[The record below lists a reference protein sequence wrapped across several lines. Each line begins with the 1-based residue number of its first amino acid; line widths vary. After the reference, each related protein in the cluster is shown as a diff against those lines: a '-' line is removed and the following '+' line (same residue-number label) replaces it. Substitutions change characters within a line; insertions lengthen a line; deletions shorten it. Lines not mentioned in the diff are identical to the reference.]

1 MYMNSRQ
8 ELPIKQADLILFGL
22 LGFFELTVASVYLVL
37 MAKNYG
43 GGVLFGLAK
52 RGIVELGFFL
62 LLAFLFLLLTIFSI
76 KNWHKVNLFTRK
88 SLQDH
93 KYLLC
98 VLFSLGLVA
107 GWAAITIP
115 PEFFGRFANY
125 YQWLRPMGVAFG
137 LVALQGWT
145 LYLVRS
151 GKTATLKN
159 VFQIVKSR
167 VFVLVFALA
176 LLLFA
181 LTYLTKFG
189 VVADTPLWNVPGVP
203 ISGAQMFFVMLLFA
217 GLMILESTS
226 SRFRELLSRKAVQAL
241 IITLVFLSALLVWGL
256 TPLQGDSLAVESS
269 IANPQPY
276 PRRDAKVHDLG
287 ALSILYGEGINFKG
301 YTDKPLYMVILAA
314 FHLIAGYDY
323 RFLQWVQIAFLSLIP
338 VLAYLLGKKFH
349 SPLFGILI
357 AALVI
362 LQQRNA
368 VILSRMISSVNVKI
382 LVTETFVL
390 MGVIFLTLLLFNW
403 NKKNDKR
410 TMLLAGGVVG
420 ALSLIRMNPLLF
432 IPFIGL
438 AIILYY
444 RKNSRLIFSRLLLF
458 TAGFAIVFTPWI
470 FSGTNAEG
478 QPFFYI
484 KIKDVIEN
492 RIAPQVGTGPADA
505 GTWLVVGAENT
516 TSAAPTGQ
524 GSSFSAYGSEDLQV
538 DLAGFISTGDLRE
551 KVETIKSAEGL
562 TQYLN
567 LLANHFLHNIV
578 TSVIPLPDILSR
590 KGIKTLS
597 ERDYWDDFMIWDG
610 NLSSGL
616 IRFVLIN
623 LLLVSLGIAFS
634 WQRLRWKGLIP
645 LGIFLVYDLAIS
657 ISLTSGGRYIVPI
670 IWVVFFYYALC
681 FVFLIEST
689 IHVFK
694 PETAVEKPA
703 ASCEISAGR
712 QAKVLPVIVGLLIF
726 AMLVPAANQLLP
738 LLVSKSPVQ
747 KAEELFFV
755 LGPTRQTEMKYF
767 SGILLYPTY
776 DSGQRSVTFDFYR
789 GYRMDEL
796 SLDLFPPEGS
806 SVLMNTHLQSGD
818 PVMLAYNEEGQLV
831 KVYIFRENQ
840 LLEYWTLGESSGSTN

>member
-1 MYMNSRQ
+1 MNMNSRQ
-8 ELPIKQADLILFGL
+8 EFPIKQADLFLFGL
-22 LGFFELTVASVYLVL
+22 LGFFELIAASIYLIVK
-37 MAKNYG
+37 AKYFP
-43 GGVLFGLAK
+43 GVFLFGLAE
-52 RGIVELGFFL
+52 RGFVELGLFFL
-62 LLAFLFLLLTIFSI
+62 LALLFLLLTIFSI
-76 KNWHKVNLFTRK
+76 IYWHKVDLFTRK
-88 SLQDH
+88 STRNH

-98 VLFSLGLVA
+98 VLFSLGLVV

-137 LVALQGWT
+137 LVAMQGWA

-151 GKTATLKN
+151 EKTAALKN
-159 VFQIVKSR
+159 VFQTVKSR

-203 ISGAQMFFVMLLFA
+203 ISGAQMFFVVLLFA
-217 GLMILESTS
+217 GLMILESSS
-226 SRFRELLSRKAVQAL
+226 SRFRELLSSKAVQAL
-241 IITLVFLSALLVWGL
+241 IIAFVFLIALLVWGL

-276 PRRDAKVHDLG
+276 PQRDAKVHDLG

-301 YTDKPLYMVILAA
+301 YTDKPLYMVILAV

-323 RFLQWVQIAFLSLIP
+323 RLLQWVQIAFLSLIP

-390 MGVIFLTLLLFNW
+390 MGIIFLTLLLFNW

-420 ALSLIRMNPLLF
+420 ALSLIRLNPLLF

-444 RKNSRLIFSRLLLF
+444 RKSGRLVFSRLLLF
-458 TAGFAIVFTPWI
+458 IAGFAIVFTPWI

-478 QPFFYI
+478 QPFFYV

-492 RIAPQVGTGPADA
+492 RIAPQVDNGQVDTE
-505 GTWLVVGAENT
+505 TWLVVGAENT
-516 TSAAPTGQ
+516 APAALTGQ
-524 GSSFSAYGSEDLQV
+524 GASFSAYGSEDLQV
-538 DLAGFISTGDLRE
+538 DLAGFINTGDLRE
-551 KVETIKSAEGL
+551 KVETIKSAEGV

-567 LLANHFLHNIV
+567 LMANHFLHNIV

-590 KGIKTLS
+590 KGIKTLA
-597 ERDYWDDFMIWDG
+597 ERDYWDDFKIWDG

-616 IRFVLIN
+616 IRFVVIN
-623 LLLVSLGIAFS
+623 LLLISLGIAHS
-634 WQRLRWKGLIP
+634 WQRLRWRGLIP

-670 IWVVFFYYALC
+670 IWVVFFYYALG
-681 FVFLIEST
+681 FVFLIESA

-694 PETAVEKPA
+694 PEA
-703 ASCEISAGR
+703 ASEKQAASSEIPAGR
-712 QAKVLPVIVGLLIF
+712 QAKVLPVIIGLLVF
-726 AMLVPAANQLLP
+726 ATMVPAANQLLP
-738 LLVSKSPVQ
+738 LLITKSPVQ
-747 KAEELFFV
+747 KAEELFV
-755 LGPTRQTEMKYF
+755 ALGPTRQPEMKYF

-776 DSGQRSVTFDFYR
+776 DSGQGSVTFDFYR

-796 SLDLFPPEGS
+796 SLDLFPDEGS
-806 SVLMNTHLQSGD
+806 RVVMNTRLQSGD
-818 PVMLAYNEEGQLV
+818 PVMLAYNGEDRLAEL
-831 KVYIFRENQ
+831 YIFRENE
-840 LLEYWTLGESSGSTN
+840 LLEYWTLGESSGGIN